1 MEIRGRQE
9 LICSIEIFFEPEHN
23 VIFHIISEMLADGG
37 VAGLYP
43 PHDLL
48 LHPPA
53 PGRGVQPPPVLGQGS
68 GLGSAVNY

>member
-1 MEIRGRQE
+1 
-9 LICSIEIFFEPEHN
+9 
-23 VIFHIISEMLADGG
+23 MLADGG

-68 GLGSAVNY
+68 GLGSAVNYSVIQ